1 MSKTKSIFEINEKI
15 KTGLHKPLDVNV
27 GDNVKILIQL
37 KEANQ
42 SKKVKGNKTQTVQ
55 GLVIAKKHNK
65 ELGATLTIRS
75 IVDGVGVE
83 WVIPIYAD
91 NIIKVDIIKSSK
103 VKRSKL
109 YYIRNKSV
117 KESRAK
123 LRKEIKD
130 LKKEVKEDAANQLP
144 EEEAKEEVVEIEK

>member
-15 KTGLHKPLDVNV
+15 KTGLHKPLEANV
-27 GDNVKILIQL
+27 GDNVKILLQL
-37 KEANQ
+37 KESNLG
-42 SKKVKGNKTQTVQ
+42 KKVKGNKTQTVQ
-55 GLVIAKKHNK
+55 GLVLAKKHNK
-65 ELGATLTIRS
+65 ELGASLTIRN

-91 NIIKVDIIKSSK
+91 NVLKLDIIKSSK

-123 LRKEIKD
+123 LRKEIKS
-130 LKKEVKEDAANQLP
+130 LQKEIAR
-144 EEEAKEEVVEIEK
+144 EEKLDVVEESEPVAE